1 MARFY
6 RYDLLF
12 AVNSLALYLTK
23 WNTACDKKLHRLVCY
38 IHGTRDAGLR
48 SFVGDP
54 IGKCHLAVFYDADFA
69 GDTRESKSTSGC
81 FAALIGPSTFAP
93 ISALC
98 KTQSCVSHSST
109 ESEIIAL
116 DHAMRNEG
124 IPLLGFLQFLASGG
138 NAEGAR
144 GDPSTRSD
152 LRGNTVA
159 DNKGTKSDPSTKAVN

>member
-1 MARFY
+1 M
-6 RYDLLF
+6 
-12 AVNSLALYLTK
+12 
-23 WNTACDKKLHRLVCY
+23 
-38 IHGTRDAGLR
+38 GLR

-54 IGKCHLAVFYDADFA
+54 IEKCHLVVFSDADFA

-81 FAALIGPSTFAP
+81 FAALLGPSTFAP
-93 ISALC
+93 VSALC

-124 IPLLGFLQFLASGG
+124 IHLLGFLHFLASGG

-144 GDPSTRSD
+144 GDPCTRSD
-152 LRGNTVA
+152 LRSNTVA
-159 DNKGTKSDPSTKAVN
+159 DNKGKK